1 MKYLCK
7 RGGSS
12 GAGSRRAAA
21 PQQQATPSGVT
32 YDQFMQMSADERY
45 DLINTVLYNPNIKV
59 PSKLDNSETSKV
71 MYALGMNNKPK
82 VVSESVFD
90 TLPGVANYRTVAD
103 VSNPPPYSRDILK
116 QIKTDDFTQLSGS
129 GGSVHGRALYFANE
143 YWKST
148 EYSNGPSSV
157 VMRMKI
163 NPNANI
169 VSEQKLLKQ
178 MKADKSFMKKTK
190 KVSRDDKI
198 AMYALSHG
206 VDGWNDP
213 STGYTMLLNRGAMT
227 VSSTNKWVY
236 DRNGREFFD
245 WASAPNA

>member
-45 DLINTVLYNPNIKV
+45 DLINTVLNNPNIKV
-59 PSKLDNSETSKV
+59 PRELDNSETSKV

-82 VVSESVFD
+82 VVSESVLD
-90 TLPGVANYRTVAD
+90 TLPGVVNYRTVAD
-103 VSNPPPYSRDILK
+103 AFNPPPYSRDILK

-129 GGSVHGRALYFANE
+129 GGSLHGRALYFANN
-143 YWKST
+143 YFQST
-148 EYSNGPSSV
+148 LYGHGQSSV

-163 NPNANI
+163 NSSANI
-169 VSEQKLLKQ
+169 VTEQTLLKQ

-190 KVSRDDKI
+190 KVSSEDRI
-198 AMYALSHG
+198 SMYALSHG

-227 VSSTNKWVY
+227 VSSANKWVY
-236 DRNGREFFD
+236 DRNGGAFFD